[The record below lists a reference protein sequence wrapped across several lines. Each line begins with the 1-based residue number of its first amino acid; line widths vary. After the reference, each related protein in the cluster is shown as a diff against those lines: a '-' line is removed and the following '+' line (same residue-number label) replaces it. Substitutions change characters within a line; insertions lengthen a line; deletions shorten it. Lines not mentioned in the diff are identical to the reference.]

1 MLTISAPC
9 AGYFPDGKFGLCC
22 SPRGKKCDQC
32 GWNPREDR
40 KRRRALRSGNVP
52 LQIRRKGA
60 EIDSEP
66 KTPANTAGEKSK
78 RISGGCLPA

>member
-9 AGYFPDGKFGLCC
+9 AGYFQDGKFGLCC
-22 SPRGKKCDQC
+22 SPHGKKCDQC

-40 KRRRALRSGNVP
+40 NRRRALRSGNVP
-52 LQIRRKGA
+52 LQIRRKTA
-60 EIDSEP
+60 EIDSGP

-78 RISGGCLPA
+78 RISGG